1 MGPVVEDVLRELPIE
16 IIWIDKE
23 PDSKLFKGEPNPLI
37 PERRDDTTKA
47 IKKSDVD
54 FGVSWDG
61 DGDRCFFFDEKGEFI
76 PAPFAT
82 ALLMEYVAQNSSNKK
97 VIIDLRITWPIRF
110 MADKLGIDLQDCI
123 SGRTHL
129 QQALRKEE
137 GYMAAEMT
145 AHYFFKDN
153 YYSDNGIIPLLMMIK
168 LLTGKKEKLSELVRP
183 LREKFFM
190 AEEIKIKTEKAAQIT
205 DKLKEKYA
213 NGKVDLRD
221 GLSVEFDDWHF
232 NIRGSN
238 TEPVLKLNIESTNE
252 STLNIKKEEVLDLIT
267 KNGGLL

>member
-1 MGPVVEDVLRELPIE
+1 
-16 IIWIDKE
+16 
-23 PDSKLFKGEPNPLI
+23 
-37 PERRDDTTKA
+37 
-47 IKKSDVD
+47 
-54 FGVSWDG
+54 
-61 DGDRCFFFDEKGEFI
+61 
-76 PAPFAT
+76 
-82 ALLMEYVAQNSSNKK
+82 
-97 VIIDLRITWPIRF
+97 
-110 MADKLGIDLQDCI
+110 
-123 SGRTHL
+123 
-129 QQALRKEE
+129 
-137 GYMAAEMT
+137 MAAEMT